1 MQTLEILNKLKNK
14 RRNEMTRNYDA
25 IIKAKDDEI
34 RRLNNLYADTI
45 KDLGD
50 ALIEIEAM
58 KEQNR
63 ELFLEIIELIKQI
76 DEAIAKFEATDVNRR
91 EWYQKG
97 FNEAMKPKTCEGC
110 KQSWKPNNQ
119 TFHKYF
125 CEYLKI
131 PVHGGFYC
139 NRYQQKDNQ

>member
-1 MQTLEILNKLKNK
+1 MQALEILNKLKNK
-14 RRNEMTRNYDA
+14 M
-25 IIKAKDDEI
+25 
-34 RRLNNLYADTI
+34 LNFTSIDVENAT
-45 KDLGD
+45 
-50 ALIEIEAM
+50 IEIEAM
-58 KEQNR
+58 QEHNR
-63 ELFLEIIELIKQI
+63 ELFLKIIELTKQI
-76 DEAIAKFEATDVNRR
+76 DEAIANFETTDVNRR
-91 EWYQKG
+91 ECYQKG